1 MIEIKRKRD
10 TAKES
15 TTTTKE
21 TTKDAVQL
29 APPWIAHYHKIQ
41 ALFEHDPDVKV
52 SYNNDDY
59 TVVIGV
65 IGYDKSEAIARL
77 VKPEVVFGNITLKV
91 KVTLVN
97 IEAADII
104 DTFKT
109 AFRGNPTVV
118 AAEKINL
125 PGVGSASH
133 VVFRK
138 EVVQFFNDDICDVY
152 GVESTLFEN
161 IANDV
166 FVYSSSDPVYY
177 STDIKDPS

>member
-15 TTTTKE
+15 TTTTKVG
-21 TTKDAVQL
+21 TGVQL

-52 SYNNDDY
+52 MYNNDDY
-59 TVVIGV
+59 TVTIGV
-65 IGYDKSEAIARL
+65 VGDAKAQAITRL
-77 VKPEVVFGNITLKV
+77 VKPEVVFGNITLKI
-91 KVTLVN
+91 KVVPANTNKV
-97 IEAADII
+97 DII

-109 AFRGNPTVV
+109 AFSGNPTVV

-125 PGVGSASH
+125 PGTGTANH

-138 EVVQFFNDDICDVY
+138 EVVQFFNDDIGDVY

-166 FVYSSSDPVYY
+166 FVYSSNDPVYY

>member
-1 MIEIKRKRD
+1 M
-10 TAKES
+10 A
-15 TTTTKE
+15 
-21 TTKDAVQL
+21 
-29 APPWIAHYHKIQ
+29 
-41 ALFEHDPDVKV
+41 
-52 SYNNDDY
+52 
-59 TVVIGV
+59 
-65 IGYDKSEAIARL
+65 
-77 VKPEVVFGNITLKV
+77 FGNIILKV
-91 KVTLVN
+91 RVVLVN

-125 PGVGSASH
+125 PGVGSANH

-138 EVVQFFNDDICDVY
+138 EVVQLFNDDIGDVY

-166 FVYSSSDPVYY
+166 FVYPGEPVYY